1 MKLIEPRKKLIEK
14 DGFEKAV
21 DQIKQ
26 LLQFGKT
33 KELAEDALVARFM
46 KGLDS
51 RFVMLRNL
59 QLEGTEA
66 VFPPILIGP
75 AGLMVLNVS
84 HAKGFFQAKDESWWE
99 MNKSSQKY
107 GPARPNLIKQS
118 IEYAQKLTAIL
129 NAHNKSHPEIM
140 PILIFANP
148 GANVETSNPAIRI
161 VLMDGV
167 ERLIDSLMGSVDVL
181 SPTEIN
187 YLSDSLEIM
196 SNPEKAI
203 PLGEGEDFFGRDLLL
218 PEKKAKFK
226 LPDISLPNELVM
238 LPIEQRLKFTQKQWV
253 ILVVMLLLTIII
265 LLIAIIYTLSVF

>member
-1 MKLIEPRKKLIEK
+1 MKLIELPKKPIEK
-14 DGFEKAV
+14 DGFGKAV

-33 KELAEDALVARFM
+33 EELAEDALVARFM

-59 QLEGTEA
+59 QLEDTDA

-75 AGLMVLNVS
+75 AGLLVLNVS
-84 HAKGFFQAKDESWWE
+84 HVKGFFQAKDESWWE

-107 GPARPNLIKQS
+107 GPARPNPIRQS
-118 IEYAQKLTAIL
+118 KDYAQKLAAIL
-129 NAHNKSHPEIM
+129 DAHGKSHPNVI
-140 PILIFANP
+140 PVLVFANP

-161 VLMDGV
+161 VLMDGI
-167 ERLIDSLMGSVDVL
+167 ERLIDSLRGSEDAL
-181 SPTEIN
+181 NATEIN

-203 PLGEGEDFFGRDLLL
+203 PMGEGEDFFGRDLLL
-218 PEKKAKFK
+218 PEKKTKFK
-226 LPDISLPNELVM
+226 LPEMSLPSELVM
-238 LPIEQRLKFTQKQWV
+238 LPVEQRLKFTQKQWV
-253 ILVVMLLLTIII
+253 ILVVMLVLTIV
-265 LLIAIIYTLSVF
+265 LLVIAIIYTLSVF

>member
-1 MKLIEPRKKLIEK
+1 MKLIELTKKPIEK
-14 DGFEKAV
+14 DGFGKAV

-26 LLQFGKT
+26 LLQFGRT
-33 KELAEDALVARFM
+33 EELAEDALVARFM

-59 QLEGTEA
+59 QLEGMDA
-66 VFPPILIGP
+66 VFPLILIGP
-75 AGLMVLNVS
+75 AGLLVLNVS
-84 HAKGFFQAKDESWWE
+84 HAKGFFRAKDESWWE

-118 IEYAQKLTAIL
+118 KELAQNLAAIL
-129 NAHNKSHPEIM
+129 DAHSKSHPEIM
-140 PILIFANP
+140 PVLVFANP
-148 GANVETSNPAIRI
+148 GANVETSNPPIRI
-161 VLMDGV
+161 VLMDGI
-167 ERLIDSLMGSVDVL
+167 ERLIDSLMGSEDAL

-218 PEKKAKFK
+218 PEKKTKFK
-226 LPDISLPNELVM
+226 LPEISLPSELVM
-238 LPIEQRLKFTQKQWV
+238 LPVEQRLKFTQKQWA
-253 ILVVMLLLTIII
+253 ILVVMLVLTIVI
-265 LLIAIIYTLSVF
+265 LLIAIMYTLSVF